1 MTGFFKAVSAEAFRE
16 RLETAAI
23 KRKLEDERIAKQRKP
38 SKADKANRDA
48 MRRIE
53 DIKLA
58 KRLGINVED
67 LQ

>member
-1 MTGFFKAVSAEAFRE
+1 MSTLSQCSTEAFRE

-23 KRKLEDERIAKQRKP
+23 KRKLEDERFARQRKP
-38 SKADKANRDA
+38 SKADQCRHNA
-48 MRRIE
+48 MSRIE

-58 KRLGINVED
+58 KRLGIELED

>member
-1 MTGFFKAVSAEAFRE
+1 MSQLSPCSTEAFRE

-23 KRKLEDERIAKQRKP
+23 KRKLEDERISKQRKP
-38 SKADKANRDA
+38 SKTDQRKHNA

-53 DIKLA
+53 DIRLA
-58 KRLGINVED
+58 KRLGIGVED

>member
-1 MTGFFKAVSAEAFRE
+1 MSPLSPCSTEAFRE

-38 SKADKANRDA
+38 SKSDQRKHNA
-48 MRRIE
+48 MSRIE
-53 DIKLA
+53 DIRLA
-58 KRLGINVED
+58 KRLGIELED

>member
-1 MTGFFKAVSAEAFRE
+1 MSPLSPCSTEAFRE

-38 SKADKANRDA
+38 SKTDKIRRDA

-53 DIKLA
+53 DIRLA
-58 KRLGINVED
+58 KRLGIGVED

>member
-1 MTGFFKAVSAEAFRE
+1 MNTLSPCSAEAFKE

-23 KRKLEDERIAKQRKP
+23 KRKMEDERFAKQRKP
-38 SKADKANRDA
+38 SKSDRCRHDA

-58 KRLGINVED
+58 KQLGIELDD